1 MAGTGSRTLKL
12 SILGDIDNLKKSL
25 DQGTTEVSTF
35 GDKITKFGKVA
46 GAAFA
51 AAGVAAAAYAGK
63 LLVDGVKSAIEDE
76 QAQAKLATTLQ
87 NVTGATNDQI
97 AAVEKQIQKNQ
108 FLYGLSDEQLRP
120 SYERLVRATK
130 DLQTAQEAQSL
141 AIDIAAGSGKSLE
154 AVSNAL
160 GKAYEGNYT
169 ALGKLGVGL
178 SSAQL
183 KSMDLDS
190 ITKVLSETFGG
201 QAAEQADTYAGKM
214 AILSQV
220 VNEGKE
226 TVGSYVLDALTPM
239 VTLLVDDAIPKI
251 IEFSESLGET
261 LKPVVEDI
269 IYVFKEYLIPYF
281 TAFWDFVSGT
291 LIPGIVDTLEP
302 VLKGLFGAF
311 KKIAD
316 SIKNNSDNLEPFFN
330 LIKDIATFI
339 VKYLAPAVGTI
350 LGAALQVVGS
360 VLGGLITGFAKL
372 AGFIGGVVDNIRE
385 LIALVKSNPL
395 IQGLGNV
402 INSVFGGGRAAG
414 GTVMAGT
421 SYLVGEKGPEI
432 FTPSGSGFI
441 TPNNKLGGGQ
451 TVINLNV
458 SGAIDPE
465 GTARTIINVL
475 NKSYYR
481 GTSGAAALVV

>member
-12 SILGDIDNLKKSL
+12 SILGDIDSLKKSL
-25 DQGTTEVSTF
+25 DQGTVEVSTF
-35 GDKITKFGKVA
+35 GDKVTKFGKVA

-239 VTLLVDDAIPKI
+239 VTLLVDGAIPKI
-251 IEFSESLGET
+251 LEFAESLGT
-261 LKPVVEDI
+261 KLQPVVENVI
-269 IYVFKEYLIPYF
+269 FIFKEYLIPYF
-281 TAFWDFVSGT
+281 TAWWSFISEI
-291 LIPGIVDTLEP
+291 LIPGIVNTLSP
-302 VLKGLFGAF
+302 ILAGLFKAF
-311 KKIAD
+311 RTIGDAV
-316 SIKNNSDNLEPFFN
+316 KNNSDNLEPFFN
-330 LIKDIATFI
+330 LLKDIAGFI
-339 VKYLAPAVGTI
+339 VKYLAPALGTI
-350 LGAALQVVGS
+350 LGGALQVVGS
-360 VLGGLITGFAKL
+360 IIGGLINGFGKL
-372 AGFIGGVVDNIRE
+372 AGFIGDVVDNIRE
-385 LIALVKSNPL
+385 MISLIKSNPI

-402 INSVFGGGRAAG
+402 ISSVFGGGKAAG

-441 TPNNKLGGGQ
+441 SPNNKLGGGQ

-475 NKSYYR
+475 NNSYYR
-481 GTSGAAALVV
+481 GTSGAAALVI